1 MRRSLGT
8 LLAAML
14 VVAAVP
20 QAASAALP
28 LTPDLTWGT
37 NGKVNAILRVGN
49 SIYLGGD
56 FTALQD
62 PVTDATV
69 QRAFIGSIDAITG
82 QPTSFAPTLNGTVF
96 AFAVSPD
103 GTRLYVGGNFT
114 TVNGANQRRI
124 VQFDT
129 ATGQRTSWKPSPGAP
144 NNVVRAIAVSTD
156 RVYIGG
162 AFTSLGTTS
171 VMRLA
176 ALSPTT
182 GAQVPGFNPTADNLV
197 RDIVLASNRL
207 WLGGN
212 FSNVNGTSQNKLAAI
227 DPTTGATIGGVY
239 HPSYP
244 ILDLA
249 AGTRLYA
256 AGGGGGGKALAV
268 NLATGVMIWE
278 KRTDGNVQGVDVL
291 NGTPYFGGHFFK
303 YDSKVVDQ
311 MVRADAA
318 TGVLDTPWL
327 PVVTAGFLGVFAVD
341 AFSNNKLYIGGD
353 FTRVQSQ
360 KRLNFAQFT
369 DSSAPTTADLGLAFD
384 GAPTTVN
391 VGQQITYTATIS
403 NAGPDSAL
411 STMLTDVLPSTL
423 DFVSAPGCTYNS
435 GSRTVSC
442 ALGTVMSAGDSATI
456 VVSANS
462 SGSIDNTA
470 TVSASTVDPN
480 TANNSATATTPVESS
495 GGADL
500 GITTVVPSK
509 IDQRTNFAYVLTV
522 ENHGPN
528 VDGGVVVTD
537 VLPANFVANG
547 SVTTTLGSCTGTTT
561 ITCGLGSMNATDTAT
576 VTIPG
581 TATAT
586 PQTLINSAS
595 VDGLQ
600 TDPVAANDVSTTYA
614 SVVDPGQSG
623 DATAPVKQSMQM
635 RDLDTDGFVDTV
647 TVTFNENLAK
657 CAAPCTAGWTLT
669 DVPGLGEL
677 QSVTTSGSTATLTI
691 AGWTGQEDT
700 ALGLFDVALG
710 AQNAIQDAAGNH
722 PSFAATAPTDA
733 AGPVPTGFR
742 SQHADSPV
750 CAGLPKTG
758 VLEVCDELTAEW
770 SEQIATSSIPATA
783 TFTVTDPA
791 GSGHDLLT
799 VPGFIQGAMDLGS
812 DGYVTTDGASASWSS
827 STLRLSSARDALTV
841 RVLGSC
847 TGNGCGAIAAA
858 GNVPK
863 VVYVAA
869 TSIQDGAGNPAG
881 GSFTKLTQT
890 MF

>member
-8 LLAAML
+8 LLAAIL
-14 VVAAVP
+14 VVAALP

-28 LTPDLTWGT
+28 LTPDPTWGT
-37 NGKVNAILRVGN
+37 DGKVNAILRVGN

-56 FTALQD
+56 FANLQD
-62 PVTDATV
+62 PVTDALTP
-69 QRAFIGSIDAITG
+69 RAFIGAIDAITG
-82 QPTSFAPTLNGTVF
+82 QPTSFAPTVNGTVF

-114 TVNGANQRRI
+114 TVNGTTQRRI

-129 ATGQRTSWKPSPGAP
+129 ATGQRTLWKPTGWP

-162 AFTSLGTTS
+162 AFTSLGTTT
-171 VMRLA
+171 VTRIA

-182 GAQVPGFNPTADNLV
+182 GAQVPGFNATADNLV

-268 NLATGVMIWE
+268 NLATGAKIWE
-278 KRTDGNVQGVDVL
+278 KKTDGNVQGVDVL

-311 MVRADAA
+311 MVRTDAA
-318 TGVLDTPWL
+318 TGALDMTWL

-369 DSSAPTTADLGLAFD
+369 DGAAPTTADLSLAFA

-391 VGQQITYTATIS
+391 VGQQITFTATIT
-403 NAGPDSAL
+403 NAGPDSAT
-411 STMLTDVLPSTL
+411 STTLTDVLPSTL
-423 DFVSAPGCTYNS
+423 DFVSAPGCTYSS

-442 ALGTVMSAGDSATI
+442 ALGTVTSAGDSATI
-456 VVSANS
+456 VASANTA
-462 SGSIDNTA
+462 GPIDNTA
-470 TVSASTVDPN
+470 SVSASTADPN
-480 TANNSATATTPVESS
+480 TANNSATASTTVESA

-500 GITTVVPSK
+500 GVTTTVPSK
-509 IDQRTNFAYVLTV
+509 IGQGTNFDYVLTI

-528 VDGGVVVTD
+528 TDGGVVVTD
-537 VLPANFVANG
+537 VLPVNFIANG
-547 SVTTTLGSCTGTTT
+547 SATTTLGSCSGTTT
-561 ITCGLGSMNATDTAT
+561 ITCNLGSMNTTDTAT

-600 TDPVAANDVSTTYA
+600 TDPVAGNDVSTTYA
-614 SVVDPGQSG
+614 SVVDPGQSS
-623 DATAPVKQSMQM
+623 DTTPPARQSMQM
-635 RDLDTDGFVDTV
+635 RDLNLDGFVDTV
-647 TVTFNENLAK
+647 TVNFDENLAA

-669 DVPGLGEL
+669 DVPGLGDL

-691 AGWTGQEDT
+691 AGWTGQPDT
-700 ALGLFDVALG
+700 AVGLFDVALG
-710 AQNAIQDAAGNH
+710 AQNA
-722 PSFAATAPTDA
+722 
-733 AGPVPTGFR
+733 
-742 SQHADSPV
+742 
-750 CAGLPKTG
+750 
-758 VLEVCDELTAEW
+758 
-770 SEQIATSSIPATA
+770 
-783 TFTVTDPA
+783 
-791 GSGHDLLT
+791 
-799 VPGFIQGAMDLGS
+799 
-812 DGYVTTDGASASWSS
+812 
-827 STLRLSSARDALTV
+827 
-841 RVLGSC
+841 
-847 TGNGCGAIAAA
+847 
-858 GNVPK
+858 
-863 VVYVAA
+863 
-869 TSIQDGAGNPAG
+869 
-881 GSFTKLTQT
+881 
-890 MF
+890 